1 MRSQWL
7 KRLVQFSARWGVFV
21 QLAYY
26 PPYHSKY
33 NPIERVFGVLENYWN
48 GDPLRTIEKALGM
61 AKSMTYN
68 GVHPVVRFIDNS
80 YEKGVKLKAQQRRL
94 CEMALCRM
102 QGLRKWFIS
111 IDPFRAR
118 QICPLLE

>member
-1 MRSQWL
+1 MVKAAS
-7 KRLVQFSARWGVFV
+7 KFSARWGVCV
-21 QLAYY
+21 HLAYY

-68 GVHPVVRFIDNS
+68 GLHPVVRFIDNS
-80 YEKGVKLKAQQRRL
+80 YEKGVEPAHKLKN
-94 CEMALCRM
+94 
-102 QGLRKWFIS
+102 K
-111 IDPFRAR
+111 
-118 QICPLLE
+118 PLKGRNA